1 MASDKILKVKTDLNI
16 KVNIGG
22 RPYPLTVKRNE
33 EELVRK
39 ASENVNHIIKE
50 YSKAFEYKDMQ
61 DLYAMI
67 ALQNA
72 SGIMRLENEKSFRE
86 KEMKDKLLEIDALLN
101 SHLKL

>member
-1 MASDKILKVKTDLNI
+1 MKTELNI

-22 RPYPLTVKRNE
+22 RPYHLAIERNE

-39 ASENVNHIIKE
+39 AAENVNKTIEE

-67 ALQNA
+67 ALQFA
-72 SGIMRLENEKSFRE
+72 SGFIKTEDEKSYRE
-86 KEMKDKLLEIDALLN
+86 REMKDKLVEIDSLL
-101 SHLKL
+101 SVKLETINNRS

>member
-1 MASDKILKVKTDLNI
+1 MKTNLDI
-16 KVNIGG
+16 KVDIGG
-22 RPYPLTVKRNE
+22 RPYPLTINRNE

-39 ASENVNHIIKE
+39 ASESVNFTIKE

-67 ALQNA
+67 ALQHA
-72 SGIMRLENEKSFRE
+72 SGKMRLENERSFKD
-86 KEMKDKLLEIDALLN
+86 KEMKDKLQEIDALLS